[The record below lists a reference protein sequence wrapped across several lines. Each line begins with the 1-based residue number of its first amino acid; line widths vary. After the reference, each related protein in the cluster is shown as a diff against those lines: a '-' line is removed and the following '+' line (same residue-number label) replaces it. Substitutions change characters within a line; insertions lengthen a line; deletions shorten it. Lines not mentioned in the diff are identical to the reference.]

1 MIKFKDLF
9 EVATSDIVIREGTDD
24 VLSINVWR
32 CDTSVLSDKLLNAEI
47 STVYTDGK
55 NIIVRLE
62 EEFGN
67 D

>member
-1 MIKFKDLF
+1 MIKFKDLLK
-9 EVATSDIVIREGTDD
+9 VVTSDIVIREGIDD
-24 VLSINVWR
+24 ILLIHVWH
-32 CDTSVLSDKLLNAEI
+32 CDASVLSDKLLNAEI